1 MLKLTLRYWIFL
13 FSVIIL
19 TLQGC
24 KLIENE
30 FVNDIN
36 DSIQIDITVYTDIFK
51 FYSNEKNGFDNLV
64 KVYEDTNNKE
74 RLFVDS
80 EKKIIKYN
88 LAPLDTF
95 RFFPALSYRK
105 DTLHIIKEIKFIR
118 NTDTLIVDEQFDC
131 YFIFYNQ
138 DKIFSFKF
146 FNEIQDIN
154 SMKIDIENQN

>member
-36 DSIQIDITVYTDIFK
+36 DTIQIDITVDTDIFK
-51 FYSNEKNGFDNLV
+51 FYSNEKNGFDDLV
-64 KVYEDTNNKE
+64 KEYEDINNKE
-74 RLFVDS
+74 RLFIDS
-80 EKKIIKYN
+80 EENIIKYS
-88 LAPLDTF
+88 LEPLDTF

-118 NTDTLIVDEQFDC
+118 NTDTLIVDENFDC
-131 YFIFYNQ
+131 NFIFYNQ

>member
-1 MLKLTLRYWIFL
+1 MLKLTLRYWLFL

-24 KLIENE
+24 KFIENE

-36 DSIQIDITVYTDIFK
+36 DTIHIDITVDTDIFK
-51 FYSNEKNGFDNLV
+51 FYSNEKNGFDKLV
-64 KVYEDTNNKE
+64 KEYEDVNNREK
-74 RLFVDS
+74 LFIDY
-80 EKKIIKYN
+80 EKKNIKYS
-88 LAPLDTF
+88 LEPLDTF

-118 NTDTLIVDEQFDC
+118 NTDTLVVDDQFDY
-131 YFIFYNQ
+131 YFMFLDQ

-146 FNEIQDIN
+146 FNEIQDIS
-154 SMKIDIENQN
+154 SMKIDIKN